1 MKKLF
6 YYLCVMMAVLSL
18 GACSDVPAPYELILD
33 VSGQKLPFSSS
44 SLNDFDVVTEE
55 GVDWSLGSTY
65 AKATGYNSSD
75 KTYTGT
81 KTWLISP
88 ALNTETTNGARVKF
102 DFALRYGTVSNYPTY
117 IKVLISSDY
126 DKDPTAA
133 TWTELAYEPK
143 QTDSSWNFENS
154 GWITIPEEYCNKENV
169 RIAFYYECPDN
180 DSSNT
185 ATWELKSF
193 QITTGAASND
203 DNGSNENGGSEVDST
218 YVPVSG
224 NLLTNGGF
232 ETWNSDSEAA
242 DWKSTSTASNATVSK
257 SSNAHSGSYA
267 ALVAGNETANK
278 RLASTELTLKAGTY
292 QFTFYAKG
300 AADGASARPGYVPVT
315 DGKVGGYVYGDYV
328 NSISSSDWTQVTYSF
343 TLSEETTVCLVV
355 MNPKNCGDLIIDD
368 ASLTTSDGSLV
379 SGGSTETPTEPE
391 TPSTPSAPT
400 GESLLTNGGFESWV
414 SDSEATAWKSTTSA
428 NNATVNKST
437 DAHSG
442 SYAVEIEGS
451 TAGNKRLG
459 SIEMTLSAGTYTFA
473 FYAKGVADGAS
484 VRPGYVPVTDGKV
497 GSYVY
502 GEYTND
508 ITSSTWQL
516 ITYEFTLTAETT
528 VNLVVMNPK
537 NCGNLL
543 IDDATLTTSDGSIVK

>member
-1 MKKLF
+1 
-6 YYLCVMMAVLSL
+6 
-18 GACSDVPAPYELILD
+18 
-33 VSGQKLPFSSS
+33 
-44 SLNDFDVVTEE
+44 
-55 GVDWSLGSTY
+55 
-65 AKATGYNSSD
+65 
-75 KTYTGT
+75 
-81 KTWLISP
+81 
-88 ALNTETTNGARVKF
+88 
-102 DFALRYGTVSNYPTY
+102 
-117 IKVLISSDY
+117 
-126 DKDPTAA
+126 
-133 TWTELAYEPK
+133 
-143 QTDSSWNFENS
+143 
-154 GWITIPEEYCNKENV
+154 
-169 RIAFYYECPDN
+169 
-180 DSSNT
+180 
-185 ATWELKSF
+185 
-193 QITTGAASND
+193 
-203 DNGSNENGGSEVDST
+203 
-218 YVPVSG
+218 
-224 NLLTNGGF
+224 
-232 ETWNSDSEAA
+232 
-242 DWKSTSTASNATVSK
+242 
-257 SSNAHSGSYA
+257 
-267 ALVAGNETANK
+267 LVAGNETANK

-315 DGKVGGYVYGDYV
+315 DGKVGSYVYGDYV

-368 ASLTTSDGSLV
+368 ASLTTSDGGLV

-414 SDSEATAWKSTTSA
+414 SDSEATAWKSTTSVS
-428 NNATVNKST
+428 NATVSKST

-451 TAGNKRLG
+451 TTGNKRLG

-484 VRPGYVPVTDGKV
+484 ARPGYVPVTDGKV

>member
-193 QITTGAASND
+193 QITTGAANND
-203 DNGSNENGGSEVDST
+203 DNGGNENGGSEVDST

-242 DWKSTSTASNATVSK
+242 DWKSTSTAGNATVSK

-315 DGKVGGYVYGDYV
+315 DGKVGNYVYGDYV

-368 ASLTTSDGSLV
+368 ASLTTSDGGLV

-428 NNATVNKST
+428 NNATVSKST

-484 VRPGYVPVTDGKV
+484 ARPGYVPVTDGKV